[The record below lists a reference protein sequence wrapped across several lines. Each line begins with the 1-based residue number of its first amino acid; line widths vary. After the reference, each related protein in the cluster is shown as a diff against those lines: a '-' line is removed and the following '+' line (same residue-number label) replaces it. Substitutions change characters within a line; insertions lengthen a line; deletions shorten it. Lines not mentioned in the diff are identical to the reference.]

1 MAWIYILDGGDDVD
15 VGGDLDFDVDVG
27 GDLDNVVDAAAVAAA
42 DDYFLW
48 WWRWCGGVDDDTATN
63 HDFIWF
69 CFWQSYSD
77 ESK

>member
-42 DDYFLW
+42 DDYFL
-48 WWRWCGGVDDDTATN
+48 
-63 HDFIWF
+63 
-69 CFWQSYSD
+69 
-77 ESK
+77 